1 MGLSGH
7 ADPAAVL
14 GVTISFTII
23 ATFAVLLRLYSRIFI
38 VHSPGKDDAFIAA
51 ACVATICLTTAQC
64 FQGSSVPRPSGH
76 DGFLKRKKLTH
87 SIATVKYGMGR
98 HFANLTPF
106 EKVTSAKPFWASII
120 IYNLGLFLCKFSILL
135 QYLRIFPYRTFRIF
149 NYSLM
154 AFIFAWSCWTVFS
167 AIFFCR
173 PVEYFWD
180 RSIVGGTCLS
190 QWTTW

>member
-23 ATFAVLLRLYSRIFI
+23 ATFAVALRLYSRVFI

-51 ACVATICLTTAQC
+51 ACAMTICLTIAQC
-64 FQGSSVPRPSGH
+64 FQGSSIRGRPVVK
-76 DGFLKRKKLTH
+76 KRNSLTY

-98 HFANLTPF
+98 HFDNLTPY
-106 EKVTSAKPFWASII
+106 EKLTSAKPFWASII

-135 QYLRIFPYRTFRIF
+135 QYLRIFPYRLFRIF

-180 RSIVGGTCLS
+180 KSIPNGTCLS
-190 QWTTW
+190 KWAVW